1 MVVRR
6 RGAPR
11 SGGTA
16 GAGRV
21 AALLGSW
28 IAVGACSDGGR
39 PGVPPALSSAVPQG
53 ATATEV
59 GSTTAAPA
67 PAAAAPTWLELV
79 RLERFREAWKL
90 LGELPEVE
98 RAKPEMRFLLARV
111 AARIGRPEEVVK
123 LTEGLAF
130 AGFEEEIA
138 ELRAEASL
146 AAGPYEGAAAFFEKR
161 GSASDLVKASRAAL
175 ALRDA
180 PRALTLAD
188 RALVTAQKQKR
199 VGDER
204 KAHAARARALAELK
218 DEPKALTSLEWLATK
233 FPHTPEG
240 KEALERLPPKA
251 LSTEERRQ
259 VVLALLD
266 AGAGKDALARLEAW
280 AASFKKQDL
289 AHYRATAEYKARRYK
304 AAAEAFLAAAK
315 KDDARAPEQ
324 LYYAARSL
332 ARSKREDDADKRYAE
347 VERRF
352 KKGPWVERATF
363 QRASLLLSRGRY
375 DDAAKAFTT
384 YLAKFKDGGDRDEA
398 EYALALAL
406 LSADEPAKAKT
417 VFAKMASRAKKTDW
431 GFLREL
437 EGVAALRAKDEPGAV
452 KIFEDVAREQ
462 PLTWAASMAR
472 ARLSSLQKPLPPV
485 ILPPPDGLAAPLR
498 VELPPKARSLAAL
511 GLDADAEAW
520 LAANEGTSAAPYVGR
535 ETEALCAMYGTLSR
549 AKRRYKVGAQSVGFE
564 LLMRA
569 PAPHERW
576 AWECLYPSPYG
587 ARVGELEEARKL
599 PKGLVHAVM
608 RQESTFD
615 PDIRSPVGAIGLMQL
630 MPTTAEEAAKEA
642 KLPDFRA
649 DDVPVPEVNLQLGS
663 FYLEK
668 MLGRFSGSVPLAVA
682 AYNGGPQA
690 VSRWVENAR
699 ELEADVFV
707 ARIPFEETRNYT
719 MRVVSNLLRYQWL
732 AGGDAAVTT
741 LPLLL
746 PKETSVGDDDY

>member
-1 MVVRR
+1 MVARR
-6 RGAPR
+6 RGASR
-11 SGGTA
+11 SGFVP
-16 GAGRV
+16 GARLLA
-21 AALLGSW
+21 AALASW
-28 IAVGACSDGGR
+28 FAIGACSDGGR
-39 PGVPPALSSAVPQG
+39 PGVPPALSSAVPQL
-53 ATATEV
+53 
-59 GSTTAAPA
+59 SSS
-67 PAAAAPTWLELV
+67 AAANLPTASPLPASPAPTWLELV
-79 RLERFREAWKL
+79 RLERFREAWAL
-90 LGELPEVE
+90 LAELPEVE
-98 RAKPEMRFLLARV
+98 RAKPEVRFLRARV
-111 AARIGRPEEVVK
+111 AARIGKPEEVVK
-123 LTEGLAF
+123 LTEGLSF
-130 AGFEEEIA
+130 ASFEEEIA

-146 AAGPYEGAAAFFEKR
+146 VAGPYEAAATFYEKR

-180 PRALTLAD
+180 PRALTLAE

-204 KAHAARARALAELK
+204 KAHAARAKALAELQQ
-218 DEPKALTSLEWLATK
+218 ETKALTSLEWLATK
-233 FPHTPEG
+233 FPQTAEG
-240 KEALERLPPKA
+240 KEAIERIPAKA
-251 LSTEERRQ
+251 LSDAERRA
-259 VVLALLD
+259 VVEALLE

-280 AASFKKQDL
+280 ASSFKKQDL
-289 AHYRATAEYKARRYK
+289 AHLRATAEYKARRYK
-304 AAAEAFLAAAK
+304 AAADAFLAAAK

-332 ARSKREDDADKRYAE
+332 ARSKREDDADKRYSE

-352 KKGPWVERATF
+352 KKGPWVERATY
-363 QRASLLLSRGRY
+363 QRASLLLSRGRH
-375 DDAAKAFTT
+375 AEAVKAFTT
-384 YLAKFKDGGDRDEA
+384 YLAKFKDGAEREEA

-406 LSADEPAKAKT
+406 LSTDEPAKAKT

-431 GFLREL
+431 GFLRQL
-437 EGVAALRAKDEPGAV
+437 EGVAALRAKEEPAAV
-452 KIFEDVAREQ
+452 KIFEEVAKEQ
-462 PLTWAASMAR
+462 PLTWAATMAR
-472 ARLSSLQKPLPPV
+472 ARLASLQRPLPPL
-485 ILPPPDGLAAPLR
+485 ILPPPSGIAQPLG
-498 VELPPKARSLAAL
+498 VELPPKARTLAGL
-511 GLDADAEAW
+511 GLDADAESW

-576 AWECLYPSPYG
+576 AWECLYPSPYA
-587 ARVGELEEARKL
+587 ARVAELEGVRKL
-599 PKGLVHAVM
+599 PQGLVHAVM

-642 KLPDFRA
+642 KLTDFRA
-649 DDVPVPEVNLQLGS
+649 DEVPVPEVNLQLGS

-690 VSRWVENAR
+690 VSRWVENAK

-707 ARIPFEETRNYT
+707 ARIPYEETRNYT

-732 AGGDAAVTT
+732 AGGDAAVMTVPLV
-741 LPLLL
+741 LPR
-746 PKETSVGDDDY
+746 ETSVGEDDY